1 MKNEQTSSDITG
13 LLLAWNGGDDQALEA
28 LIPAVYEE
36 LRRMARHYMA
46 GEREDHTLQASALVN
61 EAYLK
66 LIDSSRVQWKNRAH
80 FFAVSAQLMRR
91 ILVDFARKKRNQK
104 RGGPARA
111 LPLDEGLVVSSQRPR
126 DIIALDDALKALAA
140 GHERVSR
147 VVELR
152 YFVGLGAEETAE
164 VLQVSTDT
172 VLRDWRFGKTWLLRA
187 LQNADPEKLT

>member
-28 LIPAVYEE
+28 LIPTVCEE

-111 LPLDEGLVVSSQRPR
+111 LPLDEDLVVSSQRPR
-126 DIIALDDALKALAA
+126 DIIALDDALKALAE

-187 LQNADPEKLT
+187 LQNTDSHDS